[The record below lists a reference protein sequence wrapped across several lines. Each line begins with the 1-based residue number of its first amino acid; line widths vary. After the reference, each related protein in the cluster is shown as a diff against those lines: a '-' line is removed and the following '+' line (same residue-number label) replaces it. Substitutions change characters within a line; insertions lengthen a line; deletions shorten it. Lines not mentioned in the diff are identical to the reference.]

1 VTAIPP
7 PPAIAGVTW
16 RSAVLSDAPAIAD
29 LQEACFAVDGGYQE
43 TASEIGERFESPMAD
58 VGGDS
63 LVGVTRSGAVL
74 ASLWSYLVPKP
85 TEVWSVYDDNY
96 VHPAHRTEGL
106 RAFALDWWQARGLER
121 VVAEEVGE
129 GVASLPIRF
138 HQQVYPI
145 QLEHIEDIA
154 RLGFE
159 PWLYVDELR
168 RDLTQPIGEGSL
180 PAAYQLVSASTVAP
194 AELLAVRNDAFRDHR
209 GSQAWTIELWESR
222 QTESYRA
229 DASFAVVRGGEAVAF
244 VKCAVF
250 PHDED
255 YRGFSEGWIEQV
267 GTKRE
272 HRGNGL
278 AAVLIRAAMRVFA
291 SDGIEYA
298 TLEVDTENPTGAHG
312 LYTRLGF
319 ERVGGYVDYT
329 KVVHPRRTHR

>member
-1 VTAIPP
+1 MTAIPL

-16 RSAVLSDAPAIAD
+16 RSAMLSDAPAIAE
-29 LQEACFAVDGGYQE
+29 LQDACFAIDGGHRE

-58 VGGDS
+58 AGVDS
-63 LVGVTRSGAVL
+63 LVGVTESGAVVT
-74 ASLWSYLVPKP
+74 SLWSYLVPKP
-85 TEVWSVYDDNY
+85 TDVWSVYDDNY
-96 VHPAHRTEGL
+96 VHPAHRTEEF

-121 VVAEEVGE
+121 VEAEEARE
-129 GVASLPIRF
+129 GAASLPIRF
-138 HQQVYPI
+138 HQHAYPI
-145 QLEHIEDIA
+145 QLQHIEDIG

-159 PWLYVDELR
+159 PWLYFDELR
-168 RDLTQPIGEGSL
+168 RDLTRPIGENPL
-180 PAAYQLVSASTVAP
+180 PDGYQLVAASTVAP
-194 AELLAVRNDAFRDHR
+194 PDLLAVRNDAFRDHR

-229 DASFAVVRGGEAVAF
+229 DASFAVVTGGEAVAF
-244 VKCAVF
+244 VKCVVF
-250 PHDED
+250 PHDAD
-255 YRGFSEGWIEQV
+255 FRGFSEGWIEQV

-278 AAVLIRAAMRVFA
+278 AATLIGAAMRVFA

-312 LYTRLGF
+312 LYARLGF

-329 KVVHPRRTHR
+329 SVVHPPKPHR